1 MAHPGAVAGPP
12 AQRRGEDHVAD
23 RVYRRIAARAAADA
37 LAPAW
42 QALPDPPDP
51 TPRPKVAALLTH
63 GRVRLTLHLELPF
76 PSDVAHWS
84 RAAREAACARVTELT
99 GTPVAAADVVVDRL
113 HPAGAR

>member
-1 MAHPGAVAGPP
+1 MAYPGAVAGPP
-12 AQRRGEDHVAD
+12 AQRGGVRIAD

-42 QALPDPPDP
+42 QGRPEPGPY
-51 TPRPKVAALLTH
+51 PRVSALLSH

-76 PSDVAHWS
+76 PADIGALA
-84 RAAREAACARVTELT
+84 RTAREAACSRITELT
-99 GTPVAAADVVVDRL
+99 GTPVTAADVVVDRL

>member
-1 MAHPGAVAGPP
+1 MAHPGAAAGPP

-23 RVYRRIAARAAADA
+23 RVHRRIAARAAADA

-42 QALPDPPDP
+42 QDRPDRP
-51 TPRPKVAALLTH
+51 PRPKVAALITH

-76 PSDVAHWS
+76 PSDVAHWA

-113 HPAGAR
+113 HPAAAR